1 MGMFESSRGNPKNRH
16 TPQSLKFFGKSAA
29 DQAAEYLLD
38 LARGQSRCG
47 PYPRGVG
54 NALSRESRQ
63 HALLIVRQDET
74 LVLCSHHDPKRVIRV
89 AECDPSQ
96 RVKTNDQLSNSL
108 TCDPELF
115 GNHAAGHRS
124 IQQIEQ
130 TLTARSRPLCSSWSI
145 WPGLKAA
152 GRAARCRP
160 PCLGP
165 LPFGQSELCQG
176 AKRGCCLLDV
186 EFCLNCEFLGWSIS
200 DVAARQ
206 GTRSATP
213 SRRDVGLCATW

>member
-1 MGMFESSRGNPKNRH
+1 MPEVARVVFLALRSRYDSR
-16 TPQSLKFFGKSAA
+16 AWR
-29 DQAAEYLLD
+29 
-38 LARGQSRCG
+38 RG
-47 PYPRGVG
+47 PHPRGVG
-54 NALSRESRQ
+54 SALSRESRQ

-130 TLTARSRPLCSSWSI
+130 TLTARSRLLCSSRSI

-160 PCLGP
+160 PCPGP
-165 LPFGQSELCQG
+165 KAFLTAIAIAQRQKARCFELRAALALAKLYQSTGRPAEAHAVLALALEGFAPTDEMPEIAEAQ
-176 AKRGCCLLDV
+176 ALL
-186 EFCLNCEFLGWSIS
+186 
-200 DVAARQ
+200 VAIEAD
-206 GTRSATP
+206 AHV
-213 SRRDVGLCATW
+213 RRE

>member
-1 MGMFESSRGNPKNRH
+1 MFESSRGNPKNRH
-16 TPQSLKFFGKSAA
+16 TPQSLKFFGESAA

-47 PYPRGVG
+47 PHPRGVG
-54 NALSRESRQ
+54 SALSRESRQ

-130 TLTARSRPLCSSWSI
+130 TLTARSRLLCSSRSI
-145 WPGLKAA
+145 WPGPKAA

-160 PCLGP
+160 PCPGP
-165 LPFGQSELCQG
+165 LPFGQSAVSPPARTPASG
-176 AKRGCCLLDV
+176 SRRLL
-186 EFCLNCEFLGWSIS
+186 
-200 DVAARQ
+200 ARLWPARHRPVF
-206 GTRSATP
+206 GFSGITP
-213 SRRDVGLCATW
+213 SQICSRGNASEPAPAR